1 MLPETIAPR
10 LKGPDGEIAP
20 SICRVSPDLSKVAFW
35 VEQGEARGLYVGDA
49 ARGEEVGEAS
59 ERVWPGTEGSDVLEL
74 AWSGDGGWLAMRLTG
89 ESVRIA
95 VLRLAGRAYSAIP
108 GASFAW
114 AGRGATLLVAD
125 PAGAT
130 LVMKDLEL
138 GVEHRI
144 CEISDDGD
152 PQFPPVISVSP
163 DQRRLA
169 LVTRRSAENATHVHL
184 AHHDGREW
192 QATPITQVPGVGLR
206 ILPFWTADSTAC
218 GLYVIDLEQHHT
230 AMIAIPN
237 VEEAAGDIL
246 YTSDSVDAVVTP
258 AVHPDGR
265 LIAFVR
271 AHAQPDAPSLV
282 ENRLVLLDPVEHAVA
297 PITADGEIAG
307 RLRWLDDQTLLVE
320 GGPGAWTV
328 KLRATAENAE
338 EQPDAETAVSAQVGR
353 PPEAQPPG
361 DAGGN
366 VRETIDGGDPTVAF
380 SCEFPADWER
390 TSIPDMEVDFS
401 DPEVMRPLCLIGPS
415 YATMFFTVSTRPLIP
430 GVSPAES
437 LVRLARAQGYE
448 VGPVRPAN
456 LWAGPGAEVDATQ
469 RDGADVMRGRIVML
483 EDGGRLFSLAAM
495 APAPLWQAARQL
507 LDPVVDSFALVEQ
520 RGPTVEV
527 F

>member
-1 MLPETIAPR
+1 M
-10 LKGPDGEIAP
+10 KGPDGEVAP
-20 SICRVSPDLSKVAFW
+20 ALCRVSPDLAKVAFW
-35 VEQGEARGLYVGDA
+35 VEQGDARGLYVGDA
-49 ARGEEVGEAS
+49 EWGEQIGDAS
-59 ERVWPGTEGSDVLEL
+59 ERVWPGVAGADVVEL
-74 AWSGDGGWLAMRLTG
+74 AWSGDGAWLAMRLTG
-89 ESVRIA
+89 EAVRIG
-95 VLRLAGRAYSAIP
+95 VLRLAGRAFSELP

-114 AGRGATLLVAD
+114 AGGGATLLVAD
-125 PAGAT
+125 SAGAR
-130 LVMKDLEL
+130 LYMKDLEL
-138 GVEHRI
+138 GVELRI
-144 CEISDDGD
+144 CEIADDGD
-152 PQFPPVISVSP
+152 LQYPPVISVSP
-163 DQRRLA
+163 DQRRFA
-169 LVTRRSAENATHVHL
+169 LVTRRSADDATHVHL
-184 AHHDGREW
+184 AHHDGRQW
-192 QATPITQVPGVGLR
+192 RATPITQVPGVRLR
-206 ILPFWTADSTAC
+206 ILPFWTADSAAC

-230 AMIAIPN
+230 AMIAIPA
-237 VEEAAGDIL
+237 VDEAAGDIL

-271 AHAQPDAPSLV
+271 AHARPDAPSLV

-320 GGPGAWTV
+320 GGPGVWTV
-328 KLRATAENAE
+328 KLRATVESVP
-338 EQPDAETAVSAQVGR
+338 EQPETPPREAAAGMPPAPVVVG
-353 PPEAQPPG
+353 AG
-361 DAGGN
+361 DAGAY
-366 VRETIDGGDPTVAF
+366 VRETINAGDLSAAF

-390 TSIPDMEVDFS
+390 TPIPEMDIDLS

-448 VGPVRPAN
+448 VGDVRPAN
-456 LWAGPGAEVDATQ
+456 LWAGPAAEVDATK

-495 APAPLWQAARQL
+495 TPAPLWQAARQL
-507 LDPVVDSFALVEQ
+507 LDPVLDSFALVEP
-520 RGPTVEV
+520 RGPTVDV